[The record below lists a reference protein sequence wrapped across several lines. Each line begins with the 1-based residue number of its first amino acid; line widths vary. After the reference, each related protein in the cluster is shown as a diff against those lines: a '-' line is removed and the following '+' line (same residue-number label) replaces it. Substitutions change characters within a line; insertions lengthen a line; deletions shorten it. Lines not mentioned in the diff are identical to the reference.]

1 MRATYPNALA
11 RTVRCFFSE
20 YLTEQRG
27 VSRHTTLSYRDTM
40 ILLLRFVAIS
50 EHRDPATLDLDAI
63 SPEAVLAFLN
73 YLEQVRHNQTSSR
86 NVRLAAI
93 HSFFRYV
100 ATHAPERI
108 EQAQRILGIPF
119 KRTRTGSVD
128 YLEEDEIRAVLNCI
142 DRSTC
147 YGRRDYALL
156 GVLFNTGARAQEI
169 VDLNVCDLQID
180 PPSQITLFG
189 KGRKRRVC
197 PLWPQTAQVLKQFV
211 METQLDSRSN
221 TPLFCN
227 QRGQRLTRFGIGY
240 ILSKY
245 FRAAVIKCPSLA
257 SKRLH
262 PHCARHSTAMLL
274 LKSGVDLVT
283 ISHWL
288 GHASVNTTNR
298 YATADLEMK
307 RQAIARAQ
315 PLANSLTPSDSWRQ
329 DASVIEW
336 LASL

>member
-1 MRATYPNALA
+1 
-11 RTVRCFFSE
+11 VRSFFSE

-27 VSRHTTLSYRDTM
+27 VSRHTALSYRDTL
-40 ILLLRFVAIS
+40 ILLLRFVVAS
-50 EHRDPATLDLDAI
+50 QHCDPATLDLEAI

-73 YLEQVRHNQTSSR
+73 YLEQERHNKTSSR

-93 HSFFRYV
+93 HAFFRYV

-119 KRTRTGSVD
+119 KRTRTESMD
-128 YLEEDEIRAVLNCI
+128 YLEEDEIRAVLECI
-142 DRSTC
+142 DRNTPH
-147 YGRRDYALL
+147 GRRDYALL
-156 GVLFNTGARAQEI
+156 AMLFNTGARAQEI
-169 VDLNVCDLQID
+169 VDLSACDLQID
-180 PPSQITLFG
+180 PPPQVTLFG
-189 KGRKRRVC
+189 KGRKRRTC
-197 PLWPQTAQVLKQFV
+197 PLWPQTAQVFKQFV
-211 METQLDSRSN
+211 METQLDPRSN
-221 TPLFCN
+221 MPLFCN

-245 FRAAVIKCPSLA
+245 IRAAVINCPSLA

-262 PHCARHSTAMLL
+262 PHSARHSAAMLL

-307 RQAIARAQ
+307 RQAIARAGA
-315 PLANSLTPSDSWRQ
+315 LANSVAPPSSWRS

>member
-1 MRATYPNALA
+1 
-11 RTVRCFFSE
+11 
-20 YLTEQRG
+20 
-27 VSRHTTLSYRDTM
+27 
-40 ILLLRFVAIS
+40 
-50 EHRDPATLDLDAI
+50 
-63 SPEAVLAFLN
+63 
-73 YLEQVRHNQTSSR
+73 
-86 NVRLAAI
+86 
-93 HSFFRYV
+93 
-100 ATHAPERI
+100 
-108 EQAQRILGIPF
+108 
-119 KRTRTGSVD
+119 
-128 YLEEDEIRAVLNCI
+128 
-142 DRSTC
+142 
-147 YGRRDYALL
+147 
-156 GVLFNTGARAQEI
+156 
-169 VDLNVCDLQID
+169 
-180 PPSQITLFG
+180 
-189 KGRKRRVC
+189 
-197 PLWPQTAQVLKQFV
+197 
-211 METQLDSRSN
+211 LDSRSN

-298 YATADLEMK
+298 YASADLEMK
-307 RQAIARAQ
+307 RQAIARAH
-315 PLANSLTPSDSWRQ
+315 PLSNSLTPPDSWRQ